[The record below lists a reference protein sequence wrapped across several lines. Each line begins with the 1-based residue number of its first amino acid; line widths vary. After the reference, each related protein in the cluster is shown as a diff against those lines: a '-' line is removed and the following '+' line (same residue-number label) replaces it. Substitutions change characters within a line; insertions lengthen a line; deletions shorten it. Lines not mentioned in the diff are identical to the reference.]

1 MNIPRTYRAVL
12 ATALC
17 LFVILSWQASRDESL
32 DEHWRT
38 GTIRVGYA
46 VEAPFSFLGPD
57 GQVTGESPEIARRII
72 ARLGIPHIEWR
83 VAEFSE
89 LISELE
95 DGHIDVIAAGMFITA
110 ERARRVS
117 FSEPTFHVRQ
127 GLLVATGNPYNL
139 HAYSDVP
146 AQDKVRIAVLSG
158 TIEEDLLTRMGAS
171 ERQLLR
177 VPDAQT
183 GRMALESG
191 EAQGL
196 ALSLPTLRWLTAGD
210 RHDGTA
216 LAEPFTQPA
225 GNLLPQSGYG
235 AFAFRRGDTQ
245 LLSAWNAAQAGFI
258 NAPAHRALIAR
269 FGFTE
274 DEMPGTTST
283 AGILAQ

>member
-17 LFVILSWQASRDESL
+17 LTAVLSWLASRDTSL
-32 DEHWRT
+32 DELRRA

-46 VEAPFSFLGPD
+46 VEAPYAFLAPD
-57 GQVTGESPEIARRII
+57 GQVTGESPEIARQII
-72 ARLGIPHIEWR
+72 ARLDIPRIEWR
-83 VAEFSE
+83 VAKFSE
-89 LISELE
+89 LIPELE

-110 ERARRVS
+110 ERGRRVS

-127 GLLVATGNPYNL
+127 GLLVAAGNPYHL
-139 HAYSDVP
+139 HAYSD
-146 AQDKVRIAVLSG
+146 ALGQDKVRIAVLSG
-158 TIEEDLLTRMGAS
+158 AIEEDLLTRMGAS

-183 GRMALESG
+183 GRMALETG

-196 ALSLPTLRWLTAGD
+196 ALSLPTLRWLAAGD
-210 RHDGTA
+210 KLGQTA

-225 GNLLPQSGYG
+225 GRQPSYG
-235 AFAFRRGDTQ
+235 AFAFRHGDTQ
-245 LLSAWNAAQAGFI
+245 LLSAWNAAQTAVLKT
-258 NAPAHRALIAR
+258 PAHLALVAR
-269 FGFTE
+269 FGFTA

-283 AGILAQ
+283 AAVLAR